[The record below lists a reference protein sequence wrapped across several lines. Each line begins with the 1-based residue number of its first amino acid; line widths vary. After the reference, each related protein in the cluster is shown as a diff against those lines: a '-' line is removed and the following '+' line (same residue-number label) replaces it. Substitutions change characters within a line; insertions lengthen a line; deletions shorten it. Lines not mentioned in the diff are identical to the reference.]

1 MKPYIHSLNSLLMFT
16 FCGSG
21 VTELSGW
28 SDHFMWCF
36 KSNSYGCFLAL
47 IPDPYPPSFH
57 LQPVIPNQRVRIL
70 GEGRLLQIQ
79 PTQVSDSG
87 RYLCVATNVA
97 GEDDQDFNV
106 LIQGV
111 WDHGAGVSGTWEVSV
126 LLGRPGRRALF
137 S

>member
-1 MKPYIHSLNSLLMFT
+1 M
-16 FCGSG
+16 
-21 VTELSGW
+21 
-28 SDHFMWCF
+28 
-36 KSNSYGCFLAL
+36 
-47 IPDPYPPSFH
+47 IPVPPLPSP
-57 LQPVIPNQRVRIL
+57 QPVAPHERLRVL

-111 WDHGAGVSGTWEVSV
+111 WGPAGPGGGRGPWDWAAGLGAGVSASESLAGG
-126 LLGRPGRRALF
+126 LCPGCLPAPLF
-137 S
+137 

>member
-1 MKPYIHSLNSLLMFT
+1 MLVRVLTPI
-16 FCGSG
+16 C
-21 VTELSGW
+21 
-28 SDHFMWCF
+28 
-36 KSNSYGCFLAL
+36 
-47 IPDPYPPSFH
+47 DPH
-57 LQPVIPNQRVRIL
+57 LRLFPQPVALNERLRVL

-111 WDHGAGVSGTWEVSV
+111 WGPAGPGGGRGLWDWVAGLEAGVSASES
-126 LLGRPGRRALF
+126 LGGGLPARAPPPFLIF
-137 S
+137 FY

>member
-1 MKPYIHSLNSLLMFT
+1 MPLL
-16 FCGSG
+16 
-21 VTELSGW
+21 LI
-28 SDHFMWCF
+28 SDR
-36 KSNSYGCFLAL
+36 
-47 IPDPYPPSFH
+47 PPSFYP
-57 LQPVIPNQRVRIL
+57 QPVTPNQRLHIL

-111 WDHGAGVSGTWEVSV
+111 WGPLGQGWHMGSGECPCFWNDLAGRLCSWLLV
-126 LLGRPGRRALF
+126 LLLMAGMSCPQNPGPGSSLN
-137 S
+137 